1 MWREE
6 ERIAQ
11 TDENEIEQLLKAV
24 IRRYDVLFPNLEI
37 SVIFLDKTADRNEQL
52 NRIVQALQKMKE
64 SS

>member
-11 TDENEIEQLLKAV
+11 TDEKEIEQLLKAV

>member
-11 TDENEIEQLLKAV
+11 ADEKEIEQLLKAV